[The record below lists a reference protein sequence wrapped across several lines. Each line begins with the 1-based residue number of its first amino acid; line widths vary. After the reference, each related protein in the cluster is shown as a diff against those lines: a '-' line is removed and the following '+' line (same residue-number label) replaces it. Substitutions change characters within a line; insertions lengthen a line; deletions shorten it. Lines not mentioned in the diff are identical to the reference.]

1 MANEAYK
8 VLIADDHTILRE
20 GLRALLDAS
29 PEVTVIGEASDGH
42 EAVKMANQLSP
53 DVILIDLSMP
63 RMNGTEA
70 IQLMHRRNPD
80 MKIIALTVHRTEE
93 YVRATLDAGANG
105 YVLKDDTRNELLSSI
120 HAVVRGKTY
129 LSPSICGQL
138 VNCYLEPHS
147 AHGLT
152 PSWDSLTLREREVI
166 KLIAE
171 GNTNKM
177 IARMLSISVKTV
189 EKHRGNLMK
198 KLGLHTASKI
208 TAYAIEHRL
217 VEL

>member
-1 MANEAYK
+1 MGKQMYR
-8 VLIADDHTILRE
+8 VLLADDHTILRE

-29 PEVTVIGEASDGH
+29 PDIMVIGEAADGH
-42 EAVKMANQLSP
+42 EAVQMANKLAP
-53 DVILIDLSMP
+53 DVVLIDLSMP

-70 IQLMHRRNPD
+70 IELMHKRNPQL
-80 MKIIALTVHRTEE
+80 KIIALTVHRTEE

-105 YVLKDDTRNELLSSI
+105 YVLKDDTRNELAASI
-120 HAVVRGKTY
+120 KAVMQGKTY
-129 LSPSICGQL
+129 LSPSICAQL
-138 VNCYLEPHS
+138 VNGYLEPHGPS
-147 AHGLT
+147 ST
-152 PSWDSLTLREREVI
+152 STSWDSLTLREREVI

-177 IARMLSISVKTV
+177 IARLLSISVKTV

-198 KLGLHTASKI
+198 KLGLHSASKI

-217 VEL
+217 IEL

>member
-1 MANEAYK
+1 MLNQHYK
-8 VLIADDHTILRE
+8 VLIADDHTILRQ
-20 GLRALLDAS
+20 GLRALLEAS
-29 PEVTVIGEASDGH
+29 PEIEVIGEASDGH
-42 EAVKMANQLSP
+42 EAVQMTNQLYP

-63 RMNGTEA
+63 KINGTEA
-70 IQLMHRRNPD
+70 IELMRKRNAD
-80 MKIIALTVHRTEE
+80 LRIIALTVHRTEE

-105 YVLKDDTRNELLSSI
+105 YVLKDDTRNELISAI
-120 HAVVRGKTY
+120 HAVAQGKTY

-138 VNCYLEPHS
+138 VNGYLEPHS
-147 AHGLT
+147 ISSNV
-152 PSWDSLTLREREVI
+152 SWDNLTLREREVI

-177 IARMLSISVKTV
+177 IARLLSISVKTV

-198 KLGLHTASKI
+198 KLNLHSASKI

>member
-1 MANEAYK
+1 MAKQVYR
-8 VLIADDHTILRE
+8 VLLADDHTILRE
-20 GLRALLDAS
+20 GLRALLDAA
-29 PEVTVIGEASDGH
+29 PEIMVIGEAADGH
-42 EAVKMANQLSP
+42 EAVQMTNQLSP
-53 DVILIDLSMP
+53 DVVLIDLSMP

-70 IQLMHRRNPD
+70 IELIRKRNPNL
-80 MKIIALTVHRTEE
+80 KIIALTVHRTEE

-105 YVLKDDTRNELLSSI
+105 YVLKDDTRNELISSI
-120 HAVVRGKTY
+120 NAVMQGKTY
-129 LSPSICGQL
+129 LSPSICSQL
-138 VNCYLEPHS
+138 VNGYLEPHNPNGS
-147 AHGLT
+147 CT
-152 PSWDSLTLREREVI
+152 SWDALTLREREVI

-198 KLGLHTASKI
+198 KLGLHSASKI

-217 VEL
+217 IEL

>member
-1 MANEAYK
+1 MAKQMYK
-8 VLIADDHTILRE
+8 VLLADDHTILRE

-29 PEVTVIGEASDGH
+29 NGIMVVGEAADGRD
-42 EAVKMANQLSP
+42 AVQKANELSP

-63 RMNGTEA
+63 KMNGTEA
-70 IQLMHRRNPD
+70 IELMRKRNPQL
-80 MKIIALTVHRTEE
+80 KIIALTVHRTEE

-105 YVLKDDTRNELLSSI
+105 YVLKDDTRTELTSSI
-120 HAVVRGKTY
+120 HAVMQGKTY
-129 LSPSICGQL
+129 LSPSICTQL
-138 VNCYLEPHS
+138 VNGYLEPHGTNS
-147 AHGLT
+147 T
-152 PSWDSLTLREREVI
+152 MTSWDALTLREREVI

-177 IARMLSISVKTV
+177 IARVLSISVKTV

-198 KLGLHTASKI
+198 KLGLHSASKI

-217 VEL
+217 IEL